1 MTLSRSHPKTF
12 VAFVKISHPPF
23 ANFKML
29 PTPCHLII
37 WPQKACRGWSHCSN
51 TAVLKRRWAEA
62 CSQSNG
68 LGKLADFDSEDTDW
82 FVVEMT
88 YYPFILRKTI
98 NKSVF
103 TVLVVTT
110 YLSFNYLFTTFCC
123 SPYQN
128 KNQAQKT
135 VGFLELLWFQKDHL
149 PVASWTSNSPTWT
162 KYIAKYRWETP
173 LLKRPLRWYIYI
185 CAIIYMR

>member
-1 MTLSRSHPKTF
+1 
-12 VAFVKISHPPF
+12 
-23 ANFKML
+23 ML

-37 WPQKACRGWSHCSN
+37 WPQKACRVWSHCSN

-110 YLSFNYLFTTFCC
+110 YLFFKLPFYYFLLFAIPKQEPSTKNSRISWAPLISEGPSSSRIMNFKLTNM
-123 SPYQN
+123 N
-128 KNQAQKT
+128 KIHRKIQVRNTIIEEA
-135 VGFLELLWFQKDHL
+135 
-149 PVASWTSNSPTWT
+149 
-162 KYIAKYRWETP
+162 
-173 LLKRPLRWYIYI
+173 LKVIYIYI